1 MGETSTAMGD
11 VGESYE
17 PIAVL
22 IDELKNEEV
31 EIRLNSVRRLG
42 TIAVAL
48 GLDRT
53 RNELIPFLTDLG
65 EDEDEVQAVLAE
77 ELGNFVDHV
86 GGPDFAACLL
96 PPLEQLS
103 EQEET
108 VVRNKAVQSLIKI
121 ANQMKPEAVAESF
134 VRVVRNLAKGGWF
147 TSRISAC
154 ALFSVAY
161 QRASQAQSPAAQA
174 ALSELQ
180 QLYIELCVDETPMVR
195 RALSASLGA
204 FALAVDKPFLEA
216 ELLPQFAK
224 LAEDSQDSVRLLSVD
239 NCSELSPLLTLDQKA
254 HFIVPVVKQCAQ
266 DKSWRVRYCAAEK
279 MGVLAAALGPQI
291 TNTELMSLFVRLLKD
306 TEAEVR
312 GAAAK
317 QVSEMAQIASSAEV
331 VMEQILPCVEEL
343 VHDSSQHVRTSLAC
357 AIMGLAPV
365 VGHAGTIAKLVPLF
379 LVLLQDEVPEVRLNV
394 VSKIGQVNT
403 VVGIQV
409 LSERLLPAIVGLA
422 RYRMWRVRHAVIQHI
437 PTLAQQLG
445 AEYFSDRPN
454 TEAQGMSLLE
464 LCIEWLHDEVHTIR
478 DAAANNL
485 KLLAQAFGAEWASE
499 HLIPQVANMCSSN
512 NYLYRLTTLSCCALL
527 SESLGNS
534 PGGSRLLEMVA
545 AMATDPVPNV
555 RFNVSKA
562 LLKMIPS
569 IDAPSLGTK
578 VKPMLQTMC
587 EDPDQDVKFYAY
599 QALQQIA

>member
-1 MGETSTAMGD
+1 MGE
-11 VGESYE
+11 VGESFE

-65 EDEDEVQAVLAE
+65 EDEDEVQSVLAE
-77 ELGNFVDHV
+77 ELGNFVEHV

-103 EQEET
+103 KQEET
-108 VVRNKAVQSLIKI
+108 VVRNKAVESLIKI
-121 ANQMKPEAVAESF
+121 ANQMKPEIVAESF
-134 VRVVRNLAKGGWF
+134 VRVVRNLAKGDWF

-154 ALFSVAY
+154 GLFAVAY
-161 QRASQAQSPAAQA
+161 ERTSQVQSPAAQA
-174 ALSELQ
+174 ALSEIQ
-180 QLYIELCVDETPMVR
+180 QLYIEMCTDETPMVR
-195 RALSASLGA
+195 RAVSSNFGA
-204 FALAVDKPFLEA
+204 FAQVVDKGFLQA

-239 NCSELSPLLTLDQKA
+239 NCVKLAGLLSEEEKMQ
-254 HFIVPVVKQCAQ
+254 FIVPVVKQCGE

-279 MGVLAAALGPQI
+279 IATLATALGQQL
-291 TNTELMSLFVRLLKD
+291 TNLELMGLFVRLLKD
-306 TEAEVR
+306 SEAEVR

-317 QVSEMAQIASSAEV
+317 QVSEMAKAAAPAEV
-331 VMEQILPCVEEL
+331 VFDQILPCVEEL
-343 VHDSSQHVRTSLAC
+343 VHDSSQHVRTSLAS

-365 VGHAGTIAKLVPLF
+365 VGHEGTIAKLVPLF
-379 LVLLQDEVPEVRLNV
+379 LVLLQDEIPEVRLNV
-394 VSKIGQVNT
+394 VSKIGEVNT

-422 RYRMWRVRHAVIQHI
+422 RYRMWRVRHAVIEHI
-437 PTLAQQLG
+437 PTLAKQLG

-454 TEAQGMSLLE
+454 TDAQGMSLLE

-478 DAAANNL
+478 DAAAKNL
-485 KLLAQAFGAEWASE
+485 KLLAEAFGAEWATE
-499 HLIPQVANMCSSN
+499 HLIPQVATMCSSN
-512 NYLYRLTTLSCCALL
+512 NYLYRLTTLACCAML
-527 SESLGNS
+527 SESLGAS
-534 PGGSRLLEMVA
+534 PGTARLLDMVA
-545 AMATDPVPNV
+545 GMATDPVPNV

-562 LLKMIPS
+562 LVKMIPS
-569 IDAPSLGTK
+569 IDPPSLGSK

-587 EDPDQDVKFYAY
+587 EDPDQDVKYYAY